1 MTLTVTVTVLLN
13 PSPRDNYEN
22 EEAYWADLP
31 GFIDPERPQRTAAIA
46 KRVKRDGILEDKANV
61 KHVEA
66 RKVAQKSRPTLSFLH
81 FILANLDKI
90 L

>member
-1 MTLTVTVTVLLN
+1 MTLTVTVLLN

-61 KHVEA
+61 KHVQA
-66 RKVAQKSRPTLSFLH
+66 RKVTQKTQANPLFFTFH
-81 FILANLDKI
+81 FRKFR
-90 L
+90 

>member
-66 RKVAQKSRPTLSFLH
+66 RKVTQKNSGQPSLFYISFKQ
-81 FILANLDKI
+81 I
-90 L
+90 